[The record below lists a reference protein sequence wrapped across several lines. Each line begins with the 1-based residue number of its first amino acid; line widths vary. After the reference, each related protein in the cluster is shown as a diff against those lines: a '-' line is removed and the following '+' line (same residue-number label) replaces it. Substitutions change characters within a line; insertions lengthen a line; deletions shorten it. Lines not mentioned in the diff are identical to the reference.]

1 MLGNSTT
8 SHQPPATSH
17 QPRHRWCGILLL
29 AAVIALSGCRTL
41 ATEDQM
47 TTDTSQTRSPVV
59 AKLTTLVTSDIR
71 TKRRRLITA
80 RRNPYEGSLWQ
91 YESSFGNLF
100 RDHRARFRGD
110 ILSISEL
117 QAIVTVPPPKEQE
130 ENGEQGP
137 TSDAARAN
145 VLLEALTMRDQIE
158 EEQNEILRNLEIISA
173 RVTRVL
179 PDGNMVIRGRKV
191 DYRQRNKV
199 RYITTVIGIL
209 RPADVS
215 DTNIVS
221 AAKLA
226 YPDVKIKR
234 QQSGGLLREKLERLA
249 PLTGKQQAGLA
260 GRLSEFAGSGQ

>member
-1 MLGNSTT
+1 M
-8 SHQPPATSH
+8 
-17 QPRHRWCGILLL
+17 RWFTILRKHGFAGSGLLL
-29 AAVIALSGCRTL
+29 LVAVALSGCRTL

-47 TTDTSQTRSPVV
+47 LPDSPQARTSQVAAQPAATPV
-59 AKLTTLVTSDIR
+59 KSDIR
-71 TKRRRLITA
+71 NKRRRMITA

-110 ILSISEL
+110 LLSISEL
-117 QAIVTVPPPKEQE
+117 QAIVSVPPPREQE
-130 ENGEQGP
+130 EGGEQAP
-137 TSDAARAN
+137 ASDTARAN
-145 VLLEALTMRDQIE
+145 ILLEALTMRDQIE
-158 EEQNEILRNLEIISA
+158 EEQNEILRGLEIISA
-173 RVTRVL
+173 RVVRVL

-199 RYITTVIGIL
+199 RYITTVTGIL

-234 QQSGGLLREKLERLA
+234 QQSGSLLREKLERLA

-260 GRLSEFAGSGQ
+260 GRLSEFAGQ

>member
-1 MLGNSTT
+1 MIGTSTT
-8 SHQPPATSH
+8 SHQSPATSH
-17 QPRHRWCGILLL
+17 QPRHGWCGILLL

-41 ATEDQM
+41 ATEGQM
-47 TTDTSQTRSPVV
+47 TPESLQIRDSVV
-59 AKLTTLVTSDIR
+59 AKLTIPVKNDIR
-71 TKRRRLITA
+71 TKRRRMITA

-110 ILSISEL
+110 LLSISEL

-130 ENGEQGP
+130 EEEQAP
-137 TSDAARAN
+137 ASDVARVN
-145 VLLEALTMRDQIE
+145 ILLEALTLRDQIE
-158 EEQNEILRNLEIISA
+158 EEQNEILRNLDIISA
-173 RVTRVL
+173 RVVRVL

-199 RYITTVIGIL
+199 RYITTVTGIL

-234 QQSGGLLREKLERLA
+234 QQSGSLLRERLERLA
-249 PLTGKQQAGLA
+249 PLTGRQQAGLA
-260 GRLSEFAGSGQ
+260 GRLSEFAGPGQ

>member
-1 MLGNSTT
+1 MIGTST
-8 SHQPPATSH
+8 ASH
-17 QPRHRWCGILLL
+17 QPRHGWCGILLL
-29 AAVIALSGCRTL
+29 AVVIALSGCRTL
-41 ATEDQM
+41 ATEGQM
-47 TTDTSQTRSPVV
+47 TPESLQIRDSVV
-59 AKLTTLVTSDIR
+59 AKLTIPVKNDIR
-71 TKRRRLITA
+71 TKRRRMITT

-110 ILSISEL
+110 LLSISEL

-130 ENGEQGP
+130 EGGEQQAP
-137 TSDAARAN
+137 TSDTARVN
-145 VLLEALTMRDQIE
+145 ILLEALTMRDQIE
-158 EEQNEILRNLEIISA
+158 EEQNEILRNLNIISA
-173 RVTRVL
+173 RVVRVL

-199 RYITTVIGIL
+199 RYITTVTGIL

-234 QQSGGLLREKLERLA
+234 QQSGNLLRERLERLA
-249 PLTGKQQAGLA
+249 PLTGRQQAGLA
-260 GRLSEFAGSGQ
+260 GRLSEFAGPGQ